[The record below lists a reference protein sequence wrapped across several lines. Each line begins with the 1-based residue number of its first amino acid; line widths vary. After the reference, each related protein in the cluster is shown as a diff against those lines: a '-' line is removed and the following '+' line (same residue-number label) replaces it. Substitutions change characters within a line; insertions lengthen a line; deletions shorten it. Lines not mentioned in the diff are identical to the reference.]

1 MRPKESSSEI
11 KVAQEE
17 IKSLKSQLQKQ
28 KKTAP
33 EVESKSIIQLLL
45 ILSHAYMIITEI
57 VSPAATRPHKGAS
70 LANPNKK
77 ARKYQAIEF
86 ASDDDE

>member
-1 MRPKESSSEI
+1 MYTITTEM
-11 KVAQEE
+11 VA
-17 IKSLKSQLQKQ
+17 
-28 KKTAP
+28 
-33 EVESKSIIQLLL
+33 
-45 ILSHAYMIITEI
+45 
-57 VSPAATRPHKGAS
+57 PAAARPHKGAS